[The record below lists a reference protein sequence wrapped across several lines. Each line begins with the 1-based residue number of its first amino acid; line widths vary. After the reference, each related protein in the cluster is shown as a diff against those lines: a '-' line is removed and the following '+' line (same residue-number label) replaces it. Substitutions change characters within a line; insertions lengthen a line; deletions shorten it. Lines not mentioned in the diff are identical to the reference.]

1 MPHHI
6 FHFAFPTLHF
16 FNGDHDV
23 TAASR
28 PVTAFVPVRIRL
40 VTPIFMRDSE
50 ANASARLL
58 PLEPITIMKGRMKSK
73 RTKGAKRHAKLVLK
87 LCSWGNYIDQA
98 YQLESILA
106 RKPARLQIEFV
117 GSGEIPADSALLM
130 RSMILKRSE
139 RTRIVTNARS
149 SLQGAT
155 VLIWLLGDTRLIRE
169 DARLIFRP
177 AGPFVADDA
186 ATPWKDRSF
195 YDDDDMEEDD
205 YIRVLQAINEFLPVK
220 ELAGRPVEASV
231 LKQFGLIDNQNVDAL
246 LATAFRGEK
255 ERRDKPRPAVKKELA
270 KEASR

>member
-1 MPHHI
+1 V
-6 FHFAFPTLHF
+6 HFYGPRRGETL
-16 FNGDHDV
+16 G
-23 TAASR
+23 
-28 PVTAFVPVRIRL
+28 
-40 VTPIFMRDSE
+40 TP
-50 ANASARLL
+50 LL
-58 PLEPITIMKGRMKSK
+58 LNPNTIMKGRMKSK
-73 RTKGAKRHAKLVLK
+73 RTKRIKAVKRQSKLLLK
-87 LCSWGNYIDQA
+87 LCSWGNYIDEA
-98 YQLESILA
+98 YQLETILA
-106 RKPARLQIEFV
+106 RKPVRLQIEFV

-139 RTRIVTNARS
+139 QTRIVTHARS

-169 DARLIFRP
+169 DARLSFRP

-186 ATPWKDRSF
+186 STVWKDRSF
-195 YDDDDMEEDD
+195 FDDDDMEEHD

-231 LKQFGLIDNQNVDAL
+231 LKQFGLIDNQKVDDL

-255 ERRDKPRPAVKKELA
+255 ERSQKQRPTVKKELA